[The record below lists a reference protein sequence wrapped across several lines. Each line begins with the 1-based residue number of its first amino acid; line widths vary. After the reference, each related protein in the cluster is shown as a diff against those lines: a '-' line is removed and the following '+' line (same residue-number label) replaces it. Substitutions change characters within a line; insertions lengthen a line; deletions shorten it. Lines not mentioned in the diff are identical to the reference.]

1 MKLLLFTDAWFPQIN
16 GVVRALSNTV
26 KQLELMG
33 YEVLV
38 VEPSLFSNIP
48 CPLYPEIRLAFP
60 KAKALNR
67 IIDEFKPDSLHI
79 ATEGPIGLRARSVL
93 NRRELNYTTS
103 FHTLFPEYLR
113 KMILFP
119 ERPGWSFLRWFHSTS
134 SAVMVPTPS
143 IQEKLEKL
151 GFSNLQIWGRGIDL
165 EHFSPMEREQEG
177 HKLPIYM
184 YVGRVSKEK
193 NIEAFL
199 KLDLNGTKIV
209 VGDGPQRKSLER
221 EWKDT
226 QFWGYRTG
234 PDLARA
240 YSQAD
245 VMVFPSRT
253 DTFGNVILE
262 SLACGTPVAA
272 FPVHGPKDILVDSR
286 LGSCNKE
293 LATAINEALLR
304 GNREYCSTYAAGFTW
319 NNSTEVFSN
328 LLVPSQSMRSK
339 QTVLAS

>member
-38 VEPSLFSNIP
+38 VEPSLFTNLP

-60 KAKALNR
+60 AKKRLAS
-67 IIDEFKPDSLHI
+67 IIDDFKPNCIHI
-79 ATEGPIGLRARSVL
+79 ATEGPIGLKARGIL
-93 NRRELNYTTS
+93 TKRKLAFTTS

-113 KMILFP
+113 KMVLLP
-119 ERPGWSFLRWFHSTS
+119 EAPGWSFLRWFHSAS

-143 IQEKLEKL
+143 ISEKLQNL
-151 GFSNLQIWGRGIDL
+151 GFRNLQIWGRGIDL
-165 EHFSPMEREQEG
+165 EHFSPMKREQNG
-177 HKLPIYM
+177 YQLPIYM

-199 KLDLNGTKIV
+199 NLDLEGTKIV
-209 VGDGPQRKSLER
+209 VGDGPHRKSLEKR
-221 EWKDT
+221 WRDT
-226 QFWGYRTG
+226 HFWGYRTG
-234 PDLARA
+234 PALAEA

-272 FPVHGPKDILVDSR
+272 FPVHGPKDILVDKR
-286 LGSCNKE
+286 LGICHQD
-293 LATAINEALLR
+293 LAEAAQQALISGDR
-304 GNREYCSTYAAGFTW
+304 NYCSIYASGHTW
-319 NNSTEVFSN
+319 ASSTEVFRSF
-328 LLVPSQSMRSK
+328 LVRVEP
-339 QTVLAS
+339 